1 MSKFL
6 ILAIILNFFIV
17 MPKSPARGDIV
28 NSHCQ
33 AMGLL
38 AEEIMRDRQG
48 GQSPT
53 EVLERH
59 VTPQDPAL
67 QSTVRDMVFAAFDKT
82 MFMNANSRMKT
93 ITDFRNDV
101 EIQCYRDLV
110 DSQENS

>member
-1 MSKFL
+1 MTKFL
-6 ILAIILNFFIV
+6 ILAIILILFIIL
-17 MPKSPARGDIV
+17 PKSPVRGDVV
-28 NSHCQ
+28 NPHCY

-38 AEEIMRDRQG
+38 AEDIMRDRQG

-67 QSTVRDMVFAAFDKT
+67 QSTVRDMVFAAFDET

-110 DSQENS
+110 DSEENS